1 MDDKIAGKEAEP
13 VAREPTKSDN
23 LTEMLI
29 EAIISGELLSGSK
42 ISEPELSR
50 RYKVSR
56 GPLREAMMRIETL
69 GLIERSPHIGAR
81 VITLSETQLKE
92 IYSVREA
99 LEVMAVRQACQHITS
114 EELHSLK
121 KLLTTHQQHIVDAKG
136 ASYFLQSGDFDF
148 HYCVI
153 KASRNQK
160 LVSLLCDELYHLIRM
175 YRTQF
180 SRLRSS
186 PKSALKEH
194 FQIFD
199 ALCER
204 DEDLAEMLM
213 RRHIRRS
220 QHLAQEFLVK
230 NKECH

>member
-1 MDDKIAGKEAEP
+1 M
-13 VAREPTKSDN
+13 REPTKSDN
-23 LTEMLI
+23 LTERLI
-29 EAIISGELLSGSK
+29 EAIISGEFPSGSK

-50 RYKVSR
+50 RYEVSR
-56 GPLREAMMRIETL
+56 GPLREAIMRIETL
-69 GLIERSPHIGAR
+69 GLIERIPHVGAR
-81 VITLSETQLKE
+81 VITLSEVQLKE

-99 LEVMAVRQACQHITS
+99 LEGMAVRQACQHITS

-121 KLLTTHQQHIVDAKG
+121 QLLTSHQQYIKDVKG

-148 HYCVI
+148 HYRVI

-160 LVSLLCDELYHLIRM
+160 LISLLCDELYHLVRM
-175 YRTQF
+175 YRIQF
-180 SRLRSS
+180 SRLRSA

-204 DEDLAEMLM
+204 DEDLSEMLM

-220 QHLAQEFLVK
+220 QHLAQEFLINQGE
-230 NKECH
+230 NK